1 MKFHG
6 STLLVVLALMMVG
19 ESVAQTIRLKADV
32 PFEFIVNG
40 STLPPGQY
48 TIQSFGTVDGKTLL
62 VRNADKNENATV
74 NSINVE
80 SRESAPV
87 TKLIFH
93 RYGSRYFLSQVW
105 VAGNERGNALPKSH
119 RESELARDYDH
130 HFQEVDV
137 VADLR

>member
-6 STLLVVLALMMVG
+6 SALLVVLALMMAG

-48 TIQSFGTVDGKTLL
+48 TIQSFGVADGKTLL
-62 VRNADKNENATV
+62 VRNADKNESATV

-80 SRESAPV
+80 SRESAPA

-93 RYGSRYFLSQVW
+93 RYGNRYFLSQVW
-105 VAGNERGNALPKSH
+105 IAGNERGNELPKSH

-137 VADLR
+137 VAALR